1 MNHGSLVFSTYK
13 INAKCTYYVIKYN
26 DKEDAGV
33 CKIDDQC
40 KFDAWSRALKAST
53 LGQPQP
59 EVWGGEGGGR
69 GRSGWEDTCT
79 PVADSCWCTAKT
91 TTIL

>member
-13 INAKCTYYVIKYN
+13 INAKCSYYVIKYN

-40 KFDAWSRALKAST
+40 KFDAGSWAPKAGS
-53 LGQPQP
+53 LGQPEEWVWR
-59 EVWGGEGGGR
+59 EVR
-69 GRSGWEDTCT
+69 GDSGWWDTCI
-79 PVADSCWCTAKT
+79 PMADAY
-91 TTIL
+91 

>member
-40 KFDAWSRALKAST
+40 KFDAGSWAPTAGA
-53 LGQPQP
+53 LGQPRGM
-59 EVWGGEGGGR
+59 GGEGGER
-69 GRSGWEDTCT
+69 GFRMVGHMYTHGWF
-79 PVADSCWCTAKT
+79 
-91 TTIL
+91 ILMHG